1 MAGMGWCINTGTDD
15 TLWVLTKY
23 ILSATVEVMSRKTRN
38 IKLLFPGLV
47 AEAGIK

>member
-1 MAGMGWCINTGTDD
+1 MTHTLGTYK
-15 TLWVLTKY
+15 KY